1 MNRKYINYFD
11 YYLELEKDVFNTESY
26 VTIEEDNYKT
36 YSIQYAKL
44 YLSICSEIDC
54 LLKEICRNINSDTTA
69 NKINLYYPI
78 VNGAFENFKQ
88 EGVYFKKQKIEL
100 YPWKKWEESS
110 SPKWWYYYNK
120 VKHQRLE
127 LEPDT
132 NIPYYKFANLENV
145 LNALAAL
152 YIVEQYYLYSYN
164 YLPEVVIQSESEEG
178 NMSPTELADNEKAF
192 AMYEFTSKKCFM
204 KRWKENYCYLSTYS
218 EQYVDLDKLDY
229 IMHNNS

>member
-54 LLKEICRNINSDTTA
+54 LLKEICRNINSNTTA

-132 NIPYYKFANLENV
+132 NIPYYKFTNLENV

-164 YLPEVVIQSESEEG
+164 YLAEVVIQSESEEG
-178 NMSPTELADNEKAF
+178 DMLPTELADNEKAF

>member
-54 LLKEICRNINSDTTA
+54 LLKEICRNINSNTTA

-88 EGVYFKKQKIEL
+88 EGVYFKKQKIE
-100 YPWKKWEESS
+100 
-110 SPKWWYYYNK
+110 
-120 VKHQRLE
+120 
-127 LEPDT
+127 
-132 NIPYYKFANLENV
+132 
-145 LNALAAL
+145 
-152 YIVEQYYLYSYN
+152 
-164 YLPEVVIQSESEEG
+164 
-178 NMSPTELADNEKAF
+178 
-192 AMYEFTSKKCFM
+192 
-204 KRWKENYCYLSTYS
+204 
-218 EQYVDLDKLDY
+218 
-229 IMHNNS
+229 